1 MADLERETSEVM
13 QEPKKRREPED
24 SDTAEAQQVPFL
36 FYADNVIHLVFQ
48 SQLAMICA

>member
-1 MADLERETSEVM
+1 M
-13 QEPKKRREPED
+13 QEPKKRREPEE

-48 SQLAMICA
+48 LQLALIGA